1 MDIAK
6 YIRMCC
12 IERNNMQMK
21 ELSEKT
27 EQTQQNLTNKMRN
40 NNFKTSELEKIAAA
54 LDSRLEIKFIDNATG
69 QPIIQFFP
77 TTHVSS
83 LFFANI
89 FVFFLDNTHNAYY
102 IISMKDKEL
111 LSLLQK
117 NGWLLDRING
127 SHYILVKDNQ
137 TISLPIHGKDMKKGL
152 ETAILKK
159 AGLK

>member
-1 MDIAK
+1 MS
-6 YIRMCC
+6 
-12 IERNNMQMK
+12 N
-21 ELSEKT
+21 
-27 EQTQQNLTNKMRN
+27 
-40 NNFKTSELEKIAAA
+40 
-54 LDSRLEIKFIDNATG
+54 
-69 QPIIQFFP
+69 
-77 TTHVSS
+77 

-89 FVFFLDNTHNAYY
+89 FVFPLDNTHNAYY

-127 SHYILVKDNQ
+127 SHYILVKGNQ

-152 ETAILKK
+152 ETVILKK

>member
-1 MDIAK
+1 LQI
-6 YIRMCC
+6 
-12 IERNNMQMK
+12 
-21 ELSEKT
+21 
-27 EQTQQNLTNKMRN
+27 
-40 NNFKTSELEKIAAA
+40 F
-54 LDSRLEIKFIDNATG
+54 
-69 QPIIQFFP
+69 
-77 TTHVSS
+77 
-83 LFFANI
+83 
-89 FVFFLDNTHNAYY
+89 FVFPLDNTHNAYY

-117 NGWLLDRING
+117 DGWLLDRING